1 MDIQMQ
7 AVIDRL
13 GILQVL
19 ATYSRG
25 VDRVDLNLLKT
36 VYWEDGIDNHG
47 AQFQG
52 SGWAFAE
59 LVCSQMPKLFNATSH
74 MLGQTYFA
82 SLTENRALTETYFC
96 STHDPLDPALP
107 PFSNY
112 GRYVDLFE
120 KRGSVWKVLKREGV
134 FDLHGARGSG
144 AAKISVSPRRA
155 PDDISYGMFG
165 PAAV

>member
-1 MDIQMQ
+1 MDSQMQ
-7 AVIDRL
+7 ALIDRL
-13 GILQVL
+13 EILQVL

-25 VDRVDLNLLKT
+25 VDRVDLELLKT

-47 AQFQG
+47 AQFRG

-59 LVCSQMPKLFNATSH
+59 LVCGQMPKLFNATCH
-74 MLGQTYFA
+74 TLGQTYFA
-82 SLTENRALTETYFC
+82 ALTETRAATETYFC

-120 KRGSVWKVLKREGV
+120 KRGGVWKILKREGV
-134 FDLHGARGSG
+134 FDLHGARGSPL
-144 AAKISVSPRRA
+144 AKIGEPVRRA
-155 PDDISYGMFG
+155 PDDISYEVFG
-165 PAAV
+165 ALS